1 MQRHRAGRGAK
12 RPRGPAKIADLT
24 IDLDA
29 LGDPLVVSEM
39 SGVSGRSD
47 RLRVAINGTPAGDV
61 TLDFVADQALR
72 EGKQLT
78 RAEADGIIAAVRRTI
93 VVDKALD
100 LLAVRARSSRDL
112 RVRLKRIGAADPDV
126 SWAIDR
132 LIAQGFVDDAA
143 YARQV
148 ARAKV
153 VSGGVSKRKVVTVLR
168 KRGVSAD
175 VAAEAIDATL
185 EEVEL
190 DEYGAA
196 LAAAQKRVRAL
207 SSLDAPRRK
216 QRLYAFLARRGYESD
231 VVRKVLAEVLNES
244 GRRINHQS

>member
-1 MQRHRAGRGAK
+1 MTPQKGSARSRRK
-12 RPRGPAKIADLT
+12 RGPAKIAEIA

-29 LGDPLVVSEM
+29 LGDPLVVSAV

-47 RLRVAINGTPAGDV
+47 RLRVAINGVLLGDV
-61 TLDFVADQALR
+61 TLDFVAEHSLC
-72 EGKQLT
+72 EGKPLN
-78 RAEADGIIAAVRRTI
+78 RAEAEEVVAAVVHT
-93 VVDKALD
+93 VVLDKALD

-112 RVRLKRIGAADPDV
+112 QIRLRRAGATDR
-126 SWAIDR
+126 AIAWTLDR
-132 LIAQGFVDDAA
+132 LTTQAFVDDAG

-153 VSGGVSKRKVVTVLR
+153 LSGGVSRRNVVNLLR

-175 VAAEAIDATL
+175 VAEEAIDDTL
-185 EEVEL
+185 TEVEL

-207 SSLDAPRRK
+207 SSLDAPKRR

-231 VVRKVLAEVLNES
+231 VIRKVLTEVL
-244 GRRINHQS
+244 G